1 MNLRGALN
9 KKYKVKLY
17 HRKIVGM
24 EENIKPWIQKIIFFA
39 RKYNIEPYVLAG
51 LILQESSGN
60 TYAIRC
66 EPGFFKRYYPGLS
79 RLVSKTSS
87 KFDDNWIKY
96 PDVFS
101 ASYGLC
107 QVMYPIAI
115 EDGLSLRYPTEL
127 CNPDVGIEAGCKHL
141 RKHLDRVNNKIEMAL
156 LRYNGGGDP
165 RYPAK
170 VLEKGLMVKH
180 LF

>member
-1 MNLRGALN
+1 MENL
-9 KKYKVKLY
+9 
-17 HRKIVGM
+17 
-24 EENIKPWIQKIIFFA
+24 IKPWIDRINFYANRYGIQPHI
-39 RKYNIEPYVLAG
+39 LAG

-66 EPGFFKRYYPGLS
+66 EPGFFKRYYKGLV
-79 RLVSKTSS
+79 RLVNKTLSKS
-87 KFDDNWIKY
+87 DDKWIKY

-115 EDGLSLRYPTEL
+115 ENGLSLRYPTEL
-127 CNPDVGIEAGCKHL
+127 CDPDIGIEAGCKHL
-141 RKHLDRVNNKIEMAL
+141 RKHLDNLNNNISMAL

-165 RYPAK
+165 MYPAK
-170 VLEKGLMVKH
+170 VIEKGNMVRH
-180 LF
+180 LFGGSYV